1 MAGRSVLFPLQAD
14 ILLMSHNILNHIG
27 NTPLVEIRRLNPNP
41 SVRILAKLEYLNPGG
56 SIKDRPALSMIEA
69 GERSGEL
76 KPGKTVIEA
85 TSGNTGIGL
94 AMVCSVKGYR
104 LLLAMSEAA
113 SVERQQILRAR
124 GAEILLTPGHLGTD
138 GAIEEVYRL
147 ARENPDTYFMTDQY
161 NNPANWKAHYNGTA
175 VEIWEQT
182 GNTVTHMVATM
193 GTSGTLM
200 GLSRRLKEFNPAIRI
215 IGVEPYLGHRLQGL
229 KNMREAYQPEIF
241 EKRLLDEKVNVEDE
255 PAFEMTRRL
264 AREEG
269 LMVGM
274 SSGAAMVVAAETAR
288 TLEQGTL
295 VVIFPDGGERYL
307 STPLFAVQE
316 KIDLRLFNTMTRKKE
331 LFRPVTPGKVS
342 MYACGPTAHAR
353 MHVGEGRRFI
363 FSDLLA
369 RYLAFRGYT
378 VNQVMNITD
387 MDDKTIEGSQRA
399 GMSLEA
405 FTGMHID
412 SFHEDLRALGIQP
425 ADHYPLASQHADD
438 MVALAD
444 RLVKKGFAY
453 EKLRSIYFDI
463 SRFKEYGRLSGVDLN
478 KIRIGATVDLDEYEK
493 DNPRDF
499 TLLKRTR
506 LSELKRGIYTR
517 TEWGNM
523 RPSWHLQC
531 AAMSMRYLGDFYDI
545 HCAGRELVF
554 PHHENEIA
562 IAGALTGKTLAKY
575 WIHCDRVLVDGKKV
589 DEKGD
594 ALTIQALLDMGFTGR
609 EIRFWLISVNYRKTV
624 LFSEARLHRV
634 RKTLQRLDA
643 CVRAL
648 KAVRRGNAYGDLDQL
663 CYDIKN
669 GFTTAMDDDLNIS
682 AGLAALF
689 AVVKRINTLILDGN
703 IDRAGARK
711 VLDTL
716 AGINSVLNLFDFEE
730 ETQDPAV
737 RQLMDQRDQARQARD
752 WALAD
757 RLRDQLLE
765 MGVVPRD
772 EKVGQ

>member
-1 MAGRSVLFPLQAD
+1 MTHT
-14 ILLMSHNILNHIG
+14 ILDHIG
-27 NTPLVEIRRLNPNP
+27 NTPLVEIRHLNPNP
-41 SVRILAKLEYLNPGG
+41 KVRILAKLEYLNPGG

-76 KPGKTVIEA
+76 TPGKTVIEA

-94 AMVCSVKGYR
+94 AMVCSVKGYP

-113 SVERQQILRAR
+113 SVERQKILRAR
-124 GAEILLTPGHLGTD
+124 GADILLTPGHMGTD
-138 GAIEEVYRL
+138 GAIEEAYRL

-161 NNPANWKAHYNGTA
+161 NNPANWQAHYYGTA

-182 GNTVTHMVATM
+182 GGALTHLVATM

-200 GLSRRLKEFNPAIRI
+200 GLSRRLKEYNAAIRI

-229 KNMREAYQPEIF
+229 KNMREAYQPELF
-241 EKRLLDEKVNVEDE
+241 EKKRLDEKINVEDE

-274 SSGAAMVVAAETAR
+274 SSGAAMVVAAETAK
-288 TLEQGTL
+288 TLDQGTV

-307 STPLFAVQE
+307 STPLFDVHE
-316 KIDLRLFNTMTRKKE
+316 KINLTLFNTMTRKKE
-331 LFRPVTPGKVS
+331 RFVPINPGKVS

-353 MHVGEGRRFI
+353 MHVGEARRFI
-363 FSDLLA
+363 FTDLLA
-369 RYLAFRGYT
+369 RYLAFRGYA

-387 MDDKTIEGSQRA
+387 LDDKTIDGSEAA
-399 GMSLEA
+399 GMSIED

-412 SFHEDLRALGIQP
+412 AFHKDLTTLGVQP
-425 ADHYPLASQHADD
+425 ANHYPKASEHVDD
-438 MVALAD
+438 MVSLAE
-444 RLVKKGFAY
+444 RLVKKGHAY

-463 SRFKEYGRLSGVDLN
+463 SSFKDYGRLSGVDLN
-478 KIRIGATVDLDEYEK
+478 KIRVGATVDLEEYEK

-506 LSELKRGIYTR
+506 LSELKRGIYTK
-517 TEWGNM
+517 TDWGSM

-531 AAMSMRYLGDFYDI
+531 AAMSMRYLGDYYDI

-562 IAGALTGKTLAKY
+562 IAGALSGKTLAKY
-575 WIHCDRVLVDGKKV
+575 WVHCDRVLVDGKKV
-589 DEKGD
+589 DDKGD
-594 ALTIQALLDMGFTGR
+594 GLTVQALRDMGFSGR
-609 EIRFWLISVNYRKTV
+609 EIRYWLLSVNYRKPV
-624 LFSEARLHRV
+624 IFSEERLGRM
-634 RKTLQRLDA
+634 RKTLDRLDA
-643 CVRAL
+643 CIRAL
-648 KAVRRGNAYGDLDQL
+648 KGVGGGTPCADLDQI
-663 CYDIKN
+663 CYDIRN

-682 AGLAALF
+682 AALASLF
-689 AVVKRINTLILDGN
+689 TVIKRINTIVLEGQ
-703 IDRAGARK
+703 IDTAGAAK
-711 VLDTL
+711 VLETMERVNTVVN
-716 AGINSVLNLFDFEE
+716 IFHFED

-737 RQLMDQRDQARQARD
+737 QQLMAERDQARREKD
-752 WALAD
+752 WVLAD
-757 RLRDQLLE
+757 RLRDKLLA
-765 MGVVPRD
+765 MGVVVRD
-772 EKVGQ
+772 QKTGG